1 MEQREIRA
9 IYNDNTIRVYQAYS
23 NSIADEALKLG
34 TFGPSFKLTRM
45 TWIKPSFLWM
55 MYRSGWGTKD
65 KNQERILAI
74 DIKRQAFDEIVK
86 NAIEAK
92 KPKDIN
98 DKEWKEQI
106 NNSDIRVQWDP
117 ERDINGNPLNYRS
130 IQLGLRGKAVEN
142 YVKNWIVK
150 IEDITEYVKDL
161 NNKKQQGIDI
171 ISLLPNEV
179 KYPMP

>member
-98 DKEWKEQI
+98 DKEWKEKI

-171 ISLLPNEV
+171 IPLLPNKV
-179 KYPMP
+179 KYPMA